1 MGATNQDFKQINSKH
16 FTQNRR
22 ISKNLPAA
30 SLESLSKISSNN
42 IKRLEDQ
49 ELAYGD
55 VSQDLKIHNDSAKYL
70 IQG

>member
-1 MGATNQDFKQINSKH
+1 MNGSNQDFNKISSKH

-30 SLESLSKISSNN
+30 SMESLNKISSNN
-42 IKRLEDQ
+42 LRKIEDS

-55 VSQDLKIHNDSAKYL
+55 ASQDMKIHNESTKYL
-70 IQG
+70 IQA